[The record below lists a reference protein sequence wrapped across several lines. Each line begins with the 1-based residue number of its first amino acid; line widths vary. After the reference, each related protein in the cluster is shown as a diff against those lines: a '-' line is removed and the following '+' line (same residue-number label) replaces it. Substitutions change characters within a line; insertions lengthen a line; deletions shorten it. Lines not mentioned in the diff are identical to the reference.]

1 MKNNKITFI
10 LDKIVQIWSLF
21 IFIILLFKY
30 FFASEKQLI
39 ISNKLFLLVGVIS
52 VISSFILLLKDEK
65 MKK

>member
-39 ISNKLFLLVGVIS
+39 ISNKLFLLVGAIS